1 MFEKIN
7 LAIYSVLGFAIT
19 YFAFEAAWHF
29 RVCTRDNK
37 TIIVSGSI

>member
-7 LAIYSVLGFAIT
+7 LAVYSVLGFAIT
-19 YFAFEAAWHF
+19 YLALEAAWHF
-29 RVCTRDNK
+29 RVCTLDNK

>member
-19 YFAFEAAWHF
+19 YLAIEAAGHF